1 MKILRLATPSL
12 HDPYHYLFPF
22 PPPLSLI
29 GITKGSRYVRREFSF
44 SFFFFK
50 LRLLDSSRR
59 ETVEWQQSCEIES
72 LKF

>member
-44 SFFFFK
+44 SFFLFK
-50 LRLLDSSRR
+50 LRLLDSISRDEKR
-59 ETVEWQQSCEIES
+59 WNGNKVVKS
-72 LKF
+72 KV